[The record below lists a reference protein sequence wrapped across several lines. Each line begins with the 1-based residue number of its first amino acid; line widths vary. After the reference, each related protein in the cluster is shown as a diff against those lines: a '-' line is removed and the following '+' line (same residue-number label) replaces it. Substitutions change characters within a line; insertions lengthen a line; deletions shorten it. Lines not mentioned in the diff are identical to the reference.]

1 RRWRV
6 INPAARTELGQP
18 AGYALVPGDNV
29 RAYASPDSIVGQRA
43 GFIQAHVWVTAY
55 DPAEMYAAGAYVN
68 QAPRTRGLA
77 TWVQANRSIDN
88 RDIVLWYT
96 LGVTHIPRPEDWP
109 VMPVHR
115 ASFTLEPDGFFGQN
129 PALDVPKPH

>member
-1 RRWRV
+1 
-6 INPAARTELGQP
+6 
-18 AGYALVPGDNV
+18 
-29 RAYASPDSIVGQRA
+29 
-43 GFIQAHVWVTAY
+43 VWITAY